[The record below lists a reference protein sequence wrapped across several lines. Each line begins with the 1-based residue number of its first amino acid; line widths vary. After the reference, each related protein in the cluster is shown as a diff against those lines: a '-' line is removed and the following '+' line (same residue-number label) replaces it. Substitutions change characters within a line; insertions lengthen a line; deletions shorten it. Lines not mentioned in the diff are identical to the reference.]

1 MEARSQAQCT
11 TKGNEMNLIPNLTAF
26 SWKTMQTDGCPVLAF
41 ASQFSIRFAERNRAF
56 DIAARIQNPNLS

>member
-1 MEARSQAQCT
+1 MLFQST
-11 TKGNEMNLIPNLTAF
+11 LSIPAPVPNQ
-26 SWKTMQTDGCPVLAF
+26 TMQTDGWPALAF